1 MSEHACELV
10 FVPALDHDAIAII
23 TVTLLE
29 PIPADVRVVAAA
41 ADGDCVTIWFERS
54 TATAAAAAVEV
65 TRFSG
70 RSAIL
75 PLNVAFPPGDPT

>member
-1 MSEHACELV
+1 MSAHACELV
-10 FVPALDHDAIAII
+10 FVPGLDVDAIASI

-29 PIPADVRVVAAA
+29 PIPDDVKVVGAA
-41 ADGDCVTIWFERS
+41 ADGDCVTIWFERT
-54 TATAAAAAVEV
+54 TATGAAAAVEV

-75 PLNVAFPPGDPT
+75 PVNIAFPPGDAT